1 MTSRAPGFGWLSIIR
16 IGLVQA
22 ALGSIVVLTT
32 STLNR
37 IMVVELALPAVLPG
51 ALVALHYFVQ
61 ILRPR
66 FGYGSDAGQRRT
78 PWIIGGMAVLGAG
91 GVLAAC
97 ATALMQSSPE
107 LGTLAAGIAFV
118 LIGAGVGACGTCLL
132 VLLASGVAPRQRAA
146 AASVTWIMMIAGFAV
161 TAGVVGAHLDPFTFP
176 RLIAISVV
184 VALTALIV
192 SALAMRGLEN
202 RLPAAAPAGAA
213 KPAEPDTGGGF
224 REALM
229 QVLAESHTRLFA
241 GFVFL
246 SMLAYSAQD
255 LVLEP
260 FAGAVFGFTPGESTG
275 LGGIQHGGV
284 LAGMI
289 IVALV
294 GYLASGRRS
303 NVLRVCMIGGCLGS
317 ALILASLAVAG
328 TWFPSGWPLRPTV
341 FALGV
346 ANGAFAVAAIGSMMA
361 LVSRGH
367 QRRDGTRMGLWG
379 AAQALAFGM
388 GGVAGTLIVDLVRHA
403 TGSVQYAYS
412 TVFGIQACL
421 FTVSAVLAVQVMRRA
436 DGSTAE
442 PVRKTLVPLSLEA
455 GST

>member
-1 MTSRAPGFGWLSIIR
+1 MTNTESGFGWLSIIR

-37 IMVVELALPAVLPG
+37 VMVVELALPAVLPG
-51 ALVALHYFVQ
+51 LLVALHYFVQ
-61 ILRPR
+61 VLRPR

-78 PWIIGGMAVLGAG
+78 PWIVGGMAVLGAG

-97 ATALMQSSPE
+97 ATALMQSAPGW
-107 LGTLAAGIAFV
+107 GTLVAGIAFL

-132 VLLASGVAPRQRAA
+132 VLLANGVAPRQRAA
-146 AASVTWIMMIAGFAV
+146 AASLTWIMMIAGFAI
-161 TAGVVGAHLDPFTFP
+161 TAGLVGAHLDPFSFP
-176 RLIAISVV
+176 RLIAISAL

-192 SALAMRGLEN
+192 SALAMRGLEDS
-202 RLPAAAPAGAA
+202 LPAATPTAAGATG
-213 KPAEPDTGGGF
+213 PDTAGGF
-224 REALM
+224 RDALM

-289 IVALV
+289 IVAVL
-294 GYLASGRRS
+294 GYLASDRRS
-303 NVLRVCMIGGCLGS
+303 NVLRGCMIGGCLGS
-317 ALILASLAVAG
+317 AFFLASLALAG
-328 TWFPSGWPLRPTV
+328 TWFTSSWPLRATV

-361 LVSRGH
+361 LVSKGH

-379 AAQALAFGM
+379 AAQALAFGL

-412 TVFGIQACL
+412 TVFVIQAFL
-421 FTVSAVLAVQVMRRA
+421 FALSAVLAVQVMRRA
-436 DGSTAE
+436 DDPAYQTA
-442 PVRKTLVPLSLEA
+442 RKTLVPISLEA